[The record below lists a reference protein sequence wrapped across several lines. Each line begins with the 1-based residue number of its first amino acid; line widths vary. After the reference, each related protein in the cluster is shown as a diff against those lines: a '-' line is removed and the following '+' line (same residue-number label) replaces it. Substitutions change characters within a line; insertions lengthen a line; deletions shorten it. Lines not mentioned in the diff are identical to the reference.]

1 MSRDFRPFFG
11 LKDLTWAPYE
21 QAKTVLWAF
30 SFSRRY
36 SIAKF
41 KICVYAYTMWTRKCF
56 SRYGC
61 FILFNYCYWVCKHT
75 QVLFSPDCSFK
86 IWKKPSKFSESI
98 RVVLSVCSTPHRV
111 RVVIDYAMPCNIAS
125 TSQRLFQ
132 PLSALSTTMLSQCQ
146 RSQRLRPHANLKIS
160 NYIFC

>member
-1 MSRDFRPFFG
+1 M
-11 LKDLTWAPYE
+11 
-21 QAKTVLWAF
+21 
-30 SFSRRY
+30 
-36 SIAKF
+36 IAKF

-75 QVLFSPDCSFK
+75 QVLFLPDCSFK
-86 IWKKPSKFSESI
+86 ICKKPSKFSESI

-132 PLSALSTTMLSQCQ
+132 PLSALSTTMLSQCPCIK
-146 RSQRLRPHANLKIS
+146 RLCKLSERFVTDYVDTLS
-160 NYIFC
+160 V

>member
-1 MSRDFRPFFG
+1 MHPS
-11 LKDLTWAPYE
+11 
-21 QAKTVLWAF
+21 
-30 SFSRRY
+30 
-36 SIAKF
+36 
-41 KICVYAYTMWTRKCF
+41 VYYASRKCF
-56 SRYGC
+56 SRYGR
-61 FILFNYCYWVCKHT
+61 FILFNYRYWVCKHT

-86 IWKKPSKFSESI
+86 ICKKPSKFSESI

-146 RSQRLRPHANLKIS
+146 RSQRLRPHANANSKIS